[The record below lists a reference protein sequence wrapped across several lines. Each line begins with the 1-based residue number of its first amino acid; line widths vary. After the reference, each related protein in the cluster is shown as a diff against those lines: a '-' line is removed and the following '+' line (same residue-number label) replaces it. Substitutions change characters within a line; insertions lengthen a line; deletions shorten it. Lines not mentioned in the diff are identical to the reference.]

1 MPPTTL
7 QKVPKSHATAPADEH
22 VATIVTQGAE
32 SLLSQAVAAGAGIDT
47 LERLMALRKEMLA
60 EEAKKA
66 FNTAM
71 AAFQSECPVIKK
83 TKAVKTKSG
92 TVAYRYAPIESAVIQ
107 VKDLIQKHGF
117 R

>member
-7 QKVPKSHATAPADEH
+7 QKVPKSQATAPADEH

-60 EEAKKA
+60 EADTVVICAGQTPRRGVSGHLIGGAKEATELDAKR
-66 FNTAM
+66 AM
-71 AAFQSECPVIKK
+71 LEGAELAS
-83 TKAVKTKSG
+83 
-92 TVAYRYAPIESAVIQ
+92 R
-107 VKDLIQKHGF
+107 L
-117 R
+117 